1 MYSIERIYIDG
12 QFVPPHGQEWFD
24 LHNPSTGDV
33 IGRVRLADAQD
44 AKDAIA
50 AARRA
55 FPAFS
60 RTGKEQRI
68 AWLKRLYEAVL
79 ANVDRLAAATIEEYG
94 APATRAA
101 WGARYAAESFLN
113 AAHTLEGYSFTRQIA
128 SAEVVMEPVGVAA
141 LITPWNANAGFICN
155 KLATAIAAGCTAVV
169 KPSEMSAI
177 QTQIV
182 TEALHDAGLP
192 AGVFNIVTGRGDIV
206 GAELSTNPHIAKI
219 SFTGSTAVGK
229 SILSTSANTMKRVT
243 LELGGKSPTLIL
255 DDAELETAVPLAIT
269 SGFQNSG
276 QACIAGT
283 RILVP
288 EDRLQDVIRLAKEAV
303 SAVKVG
309 HLQDADSAIGP
320 MVSQRQYERV
330 QGYILRGVEE
340 GATLVIGGEGH
351 PDGLAGYY
359 VKPTVFANVTNDM
372 AIAREE
378 IFGPVLC
385 ILTYR
390 SEEEAI
396 AIANDTVYG
405 LQAYVISPNVERARA
420 VALRLEAGR
429 VIINGAPHEPFAPF
443 GGYKQS
449 GIGREYGT
457 FGLEAFLETK
467 AVLGAATTGPQ

>member
-12 QFVPPHGQEWFD
+12 QFVQPHGQEWFD
-24 LHNPSTGDV
+24 LYNPSTGDV

-44 AKDAIA
+44 TEDAIA

-60 RTGKEQRI
+60 RTSKEQRI
-68 AWLKRLYEAVL
+68 AWLKRLYEAVF
-79 ANVDRLAAATIEEYG
+79 ANVDRLTAATIEEYG
-94 APATRAA
+94 APATRAG
-101 WGARYAAESFLN
+101 WGARYAAESFLHM
-113 AAHTLEGYSFTRQIA
+113 AHTLEKYSFTRRIA
-128 SAEVVMEPVGVAA
+128 STEVVMEPVGVAA

-192 AGVFNIVTGRGDIV
+192 AGVFNVVTGRGDVV
-206 GAELSTNPHIAKI
+206 GAELSASPHIAKI

-229 SILSTSANTMKRVT
+229 SILRAGVDTMKRVT

-255 DDAELETAVPLAIT
+255 DDADLEIAVPLAVT

-288 EDRLQDVIRLAKEAV
+288 EGSLQDVIRLAKEAV

-309 HLQDADSAIGP
+309 RLHDADSAIGP

-330 QGYILRGVEE
+330 QGYIRRGVEE

-359 VKPTVFANVTNDM
+359 VKPTVFADVTNDM
-372 AIAREE
+372 SIAREE

-396 AIANDTVYG
+396 RMANDTVYG
-405 LQAYVISPNVERARA
+405 LHAYVISSDIDRARA
-420 VALRLEAGR
+420 VASQLEAGR
-429 VIINGAPHEPFAPF
+429 VSINGAPHEPFAPF
-443 GGYKQS
+443 GGFKQS

-467 AVLGAATTGPQ
+467 AVLGAVGLKPQ

>member
-12 QFVPPHGQEWFD
+12 QFVRPHGQEWFD
-24 LHNPSTGDV
+24 LYNPSTGDV
-33 IGRVRLADAQD
+33 MGRVRLGDAQD
-44 AKDAIA
+44 TKNAIA

-60 RTGKEQRI
+60 HTGKEQRV

-79 ANVDRLAAATIEEYG
+79 AKVDRLAAATIEEYG
-94 APATRAA
+94 APATRAV

-113 AAHTLEGYSFTRQIA
+113 AAQTLEEYSFTRRIA
-128 SAEVVMEPVGVAA
+128 SAEVVMEPIGVAA

-192 AGVFNIVTGRGDIV
+192 AGVFNIVTGRGDVV
-206 GAELSTNPHIAKI
+206 GAELSASPHIAKI
-219 SFTGSTAVGK
+219 SFTGSTPVGK
-229 SILSTSANTMKRVT
+229 SILRASADTMKRVT

-255 DDAELETAVPLAIT
+255 DDANLETAVPLAVR

-288 EDRLQDVIRLAKEAV
+288 ERCLPDVIRLAKEAV
-303 SAVKVG
+303 STVKVG
-309 HLQDADSAIGP
+309 QLQDADSAIGP

-330 QGYILRGVEE
+330 QGYIRRGVEE

-359 VKPTVFANVTNDM
+359 VKPTVFANVTNEM
-372 AIAREE
+372 SIAREE

-405 LQAYVISPNVERARA
+405 LHAYVISSDIERARA
-420 VALRLEAGR
+420 VASMLEAGR
-429 VIINGAPHEPFAPF
+429 VSINGAPHEPLAPF

-467 AVLGAATTGPQ
+467 AILGAVALEPK

>member
-1 MYSIERIYIDG
+1 MYSIEHIYIDG
-12 QFVPPHGQEWFD
+12 QFVQPNGQEWFD

-33 IGRVRLADAQD
+33 IGRVRLADVQD
-44 AKDAIA
+44 TKDAIA

-55 FPAFS
+55 FPAFA
-60 RTGKEQRI
+60 RTTREQRI
-68 AWLKRLYEAVL
+68 AWLKRLYEAML

-94 APATRAA
+94 APSTRAK
-101 WGARYAAESFLN
+101 WGARYAAESFLH
-113 AAHTLEGYSFTRQIA
+113 AAQTLEEYSFTRRIG

-155 KLATAIAAGCTAVV
+155 KLATAIAAGCTVV
-169 KPSEMSAI
+169 IKPSEMSAL

-182 TEALHDAGLP
+182 TEALHEAGLP

-206 GAELSTNPHIAKI
+206 GSELSVNPNIAKI

-229 SILSTSANTMKRVT
+229 SILRAGADTMKRVT

-255 DDAELETAVPLAIT
+255 DDANLETAVPVAVT

-288 EDRLQDVIRLAKEAV
+288 EDRLQDVIRLVKEAV

-309 HLQDADSAIGP
+309 HLNDADSAIGP

-330 QGYILRGVEE
+330 QGYIRRGVEE

-359 VKPTVFANVTNDM
+359 VKPTVFANVTNGM
-372 AIAREE
+372 SIAREE

-396 AIANDTVYG
+396 EIANDTVYG
-405 LQAYVISPNVERARA
+405 LHAYVISADIERARA
-420 VALRLEAGR
+420 VASRLEAGR
-429 VIINGAPHEPFAPF
+429 VSINGAPHEPLAPF

-467 AVLGAATTGPQ
+467 AVLGAIVLEPQ